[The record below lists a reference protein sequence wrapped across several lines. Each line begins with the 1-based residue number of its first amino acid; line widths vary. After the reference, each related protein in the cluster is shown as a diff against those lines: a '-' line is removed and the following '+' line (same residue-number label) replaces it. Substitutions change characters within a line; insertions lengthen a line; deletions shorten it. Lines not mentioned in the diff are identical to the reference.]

1 MNDKLDNLH
10 NFLRGNVV
18 SPSTSKVITLF
29 DFEFDWE
36 EFKGSFSLKLDSDV
50 MKERFDFRVEIDGKY
65 EISPPFHI
73 SPMGVPGSYPKIEL
87 TEETTYRINKL
98 INDFFPNL
106 KPLGLDK
113 STGLMIDR
121 NTSMNDRVVDVG
133 EVISKMKEVW
143 VGGFQLCN

>member
-1 MNDKLDNLH
+1 M
-10 NFLRGNVV
+10 
-18 SPSTSKVITLF
+18 SPSTPKVITLV

-121 NTSMNDRVVDVG
+121 NTSMNDRVVDVE

-143 VGGFQLCN
+143 VGGFQLSSIE